1 MFNRLR
7 TNIKIWIPTIGLRV
21 DIKCDFS
28 YIGQWLNSSATRNG
42 RITQTV
48 SAEIYMKLLKCKWD
62 ETEYAQAQDKPF
74 GHSKIAE
81 IVPHSHNYL
90 CEMYTYQM
98 IFYLRTL
105 LIRSA
110 IPSLPW
116 PCGLWSV
123 AGWSWDE
130 RGFRCSRRRDQ
141 KGNGPQTTWSSK
153 CSSSASLCKHRAELM
168 QAQVIK
174 EFDNQHECLCEDNLH
189 WFGEIIRLQ
198 GNWSVHNL
206 IKNRSKQKSFKSVHI
221 RSISEEK
228 KY

>member
-1 MFNRLR
+1 MKQNMLKLKINRLA
-7 TNIKIWIPTIGLRV
+7 I
-21 DIKCDFS
+21 
-28 YIGQWLNSSATRNG
+28 Q
-42 RITQTV
+42 
-48 SAEIYMKLLKCKWD
+48 KLLKLFPIHTIIAARCTYTKW
-62 ETEYAQAQDKPF
+62 F
-74 GHSKIAE
+74 
-81 IVPHSHNYL
+81 
-90 CEMYTYQM
+90 
-98 IFYLRTL
+98 FYLRTL
-105 LIRSA
+105 FIRSA
-110 IPSLPW
+110 IPSPPW

-168 QAQVIK
+168 LAQVIK

-221 RSISEEK
+221 RSISEEN